1 MQPQLSFVFL
11 EFEAV
16 SDKNTLGLSNEV
28 LLSEITKS
36 CKHQSQ
42 EGIDWFLKKTYIPSF
57 FFNDKILKSSILN

>member
-42 EGIDWFLKKTYIPSF
+42 
-57 FFNDKILKSSILN
+57 